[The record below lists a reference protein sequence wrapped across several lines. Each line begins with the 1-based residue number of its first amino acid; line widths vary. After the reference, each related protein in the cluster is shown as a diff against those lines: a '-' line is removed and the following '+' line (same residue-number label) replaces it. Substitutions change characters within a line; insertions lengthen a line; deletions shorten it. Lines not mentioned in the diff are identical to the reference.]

1 MPNCLEKKKKMY
13 KMTLF
18 RIVLAAITHIK
29 MLLKNA

>member
-1 MPNCLEKKKKMY
+1 MPNCLEKKKLY